1 MPTKRQFD
9 LVLIMLLLWQP
20 AKGLGKVWLARH
32 ARVDS
37 GEAQTAAAAALVV
50 L

>member
-20 AKGLGKVWLARH
+20 AVGLAKMWAARH
-32 ARVDS
+32 VSVDS
-37 GEAQTAAAAALVV
+37 GEAQTAAAAALIV

>member
-1 MPTKRQFD
+1 MPTRRQFD

-20 AKGLGKVWLARH
+20 AKALAKVVVARH
-32 ARVDS
+32 SKVDT
-37 GEAQTAAAAALVV
+37 GEAQTAAAAALVI